1 MIKNLYKSNVIPRK
15 GKTNNNKDNM
25 KQNVNAYFNMN
36 NTTEWIYIN
45 TDHRND
51 TYEVNHKVTRSIFLL
66 STDLNYQAI
75 I

>member
-36 NTTEWIYIN
+36 NTTE
-45 TDHRND
+45 
-51 TYEVNHKVTRSIFLL
+51 
-66 STDLNYQAI
+66 
-75 I
+75 